1 MARKAV
7 ASVVQRLSRDED
19 PIEMRRRTPMDIRDK
34 VAIVTGAASG
44 IGRELS
50 IELAAHGC
58 ILSLVDIKEDEL
70 AQTLEAVR
78 KHTPASSSEV
88 CDVSDYIQVN
98 QAVQGVLEQ
107 YGRIDILVN
116 NAGLMIVKPFT
127 RLSEGE
133 FARHINVNLY
143 GPVELIR
150 EVTPVMIRQGRGVI
164 LNIASVGG
172 KLVVPGTTAYAASKA
187 ALYAF
192 SEALYYELRDKG
204 IHVGVVVP
212 GGIRTNIFD
221 SADNPLAHYY
231 RDQCTTLPSQVTK
244 AIRKAIEKERFETVV
259 PFTANFLLAAHGIA
273 PGLLKK
279 ALQGRMR
286 AYME

>member
-1 MARKAV
+1 VARETDV
-7 ASVVQRLSRDED
+7 
-19 PIEMRRRTPMDIRDK
+19 RRRTPLDIMDK
-34 VAIVTGAASG
+34 VARVTGAASG

-50 IELAAHGC
+50 IDLAAHGC
-58 ILSLVDIKEDEL
+58 ILSLVDIKEDGL
-70 AQTLEAVR
+70 AETLKSVR
-78 KHTPASSSEV
+78 EHTPASSSEV
-88 CDVSDYIQVN
+88 CDISDYIQVS

-107 YGRIDILVN
+107 YGRIDILIN

-150 EVTPVMIRQGRGVI
+150 EVAPVMTRQGRGII

-231 RDQCTTLPSQVTK
+231 RDQCTTLPSRVTK

-259 PFTANFLLAAHGIA
+259 PFSANFLLAAHGVA
-273 PGLLKK
+273 PGLFRK

-286 AYME
+286 PYLE